1 MKPWL
6 IVGGLFAAG
15 LILAYAVGKTLVIAL
30 VGGISGGAVGAL
42 IAYFLLQRDKQSAAP
57 APEPQ
62 SPVDPTIP
70 LLESLVGL
78 NVAIREQALPLQA
91 LETTERVI
99 DKLRELLPEM
109 NENYRGN
116 DLTWEVNRS
125 AEDYLVRVVKPYMAL
140 NSGDRQDRM
149 EEFLQGLSSLET
161 ALDEVLDVVRNH
173 KQGEFSVKA
182 KFLNARFA
190 R

>member
-15 LILAYAVGKTLVIAL
+15 LILAYVLGKTIVIAL
-30 VGGISGGAVGAL
+30 IGGAAGGLAGAL
-42 IAYFLLQRDKQSAAP
+42 IAWFLKGKDAVQP

-62 SPVDPTIP
+62 APVDPTVP
-70 LLESLVGL
+70 LMQGLVIL
-78 NVAIREQALPLQA
+78 NVNIREQAIPSQA
-91 LETTERVI
+91 LEAVERII
-99 DKLRELLPEM
+99 DKLRDLLPQM
-109 NENYRGN
+109 NSDYKGN

-125 AEDYLVRVVKPYMAL
+125 AEDYLFRIVKPYMAL
-140 NSGDRQDRM
+140 NPADRQDKLD
-149 EEFLQGLSSLET
+149 EFLQGLGAMET

>member
-15 LILAYAVGKTLVIAL
+15 LILAYVLGKTIIIAL
-30 VGGISGGAVGAL
+30 VGGAAGGIAGAL
-42 IAYFLLQRDKQSAAP
+42 IAWFLRDKQTQSTVS
-57 APEPQ
+57 EPQ

-70 LLESLVGL
+70 LLESLVAL
-78 NVAIREQALPLQA
+78 NVSIRERVLPAQA

-109 NENYRGN
+109 NTNYKGN

-125 AEDYLVRVVKPYMAL
+125 AEDYLVRIVTPYVAM
-140 NSGDRQDRM
+140 NSQDRQDKLD
-149 EEFLQGLSSLET
+149 EFLQGVNSLET